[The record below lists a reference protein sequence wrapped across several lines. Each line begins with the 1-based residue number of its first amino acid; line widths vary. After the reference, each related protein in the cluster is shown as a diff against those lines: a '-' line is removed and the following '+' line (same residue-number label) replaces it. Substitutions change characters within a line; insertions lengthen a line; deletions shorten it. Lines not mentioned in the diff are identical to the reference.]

1 MTTATL
7 TRTDQEVQTDVLAEL
22 RWDLSTSAKDIGVA
36 VKDGV
41 VTLTG
46 TVDTYLNK
54 WKAEQAAH
62 RVSGVT
68 AVANDIS
75 VRTIGERTDSD
86 FAAAAVHALKWNTSV
101 PAEKI
106 HVTVD
111 KGWVTLKGEV
121 EWQYQKQEAERAVRG
136 LWGVK
141 GVSNLVTVKPL
152 ATPADLKKKIEA
164 KGEFF
169 TYEVYMNYSCVLL
182 LADALERAASADR
195 AKITAALESS
205 TFAGHVMPYGPT
217 KFVNGQNQGAA
228 PVNTQVLG
236 NDIQVILP
244 AAFASAKAVFP
255 MPPA

>member
-1 MTTATL
+1 MGAVRVKRDVSLLPLTNCFRTVKQPKLFPKCKTHVSRSMRLKRRFLLSTPTL
-7 TRTDQEVQTDVLAEL
+7 TRTDTEVQTDVLAEL
-22 RWDLSTSAKDIGVA
+22 RWDLSASAKDIGVA

-86 FAAAAVHALKWNTSV
+86 IAAAAVNALKWNTSI

-121 EWQYQKQEAERAVRG
+121 EWQYQRQDAERAVRR

-152 ATPADLKKKIEA
+152 ATPADLKKKIE
-164 KGEFF
+164 
-169 TYEVYMNYSCVLL
+169 
-182 LADALERAASADR
+182 DALVRRGE
-195 AKITAALESS
+195 
-205 TFAGHVMPYGPT
+205 
-217 KFVNGQNQGAA
+217 GAA
-228 PVNTQVLG
+228 NT
-236 NDIQVILP
+236 
-244 AAFASAKAVFP
+244 
-255 MPPA
+255 